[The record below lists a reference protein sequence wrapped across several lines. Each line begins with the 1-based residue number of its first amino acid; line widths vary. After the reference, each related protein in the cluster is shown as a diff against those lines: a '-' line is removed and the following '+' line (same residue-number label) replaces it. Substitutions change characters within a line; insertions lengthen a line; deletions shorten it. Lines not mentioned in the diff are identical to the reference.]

1 MMYQFT
7 AKKTSPTIE
16 TCGKR
21 MVDLY
26 NAARTSDGLTLLS
39 ISNFVCLL
47 VCLLEL
53 GIYNFACGSAVM
65 LSVMDHTNITQGSKN

>member
-1 MMYQFT
+1 MCT
-7 AKKTSPTIE
+7 ND
-16 TCGKR
+16 KR
-21 MVDLY
+21 PVVNGWWATGLHLWHLY
-26 NAARTSDGLTLLS
+26 NAARTSNGLTFMS
-39 ISNFVCLL
+39 ISNF